1 MIVRLPSRT
10 GDRSRTPR
18 PAGYVRLFDPL
29 DGTVVR
35 LPWMP
40 EEIETSNV
48 AQAWSEVPRPGRVPL
63 LLSSG
68 KNLPVVSLPL
78 RLVNPGQS
86 GHVEGTIEAL
96 EKLARSSNPVRL
108 DVAQQFRGMYR
119 ITALSKRETA
129 WDVTGKVTDAEITL
143 ELTRSSDMVVAV
155 GPIKRKTKKSKK
167 GGPRGRLK
175 NARR

>member
-29 DGTVVR
+29 GGTVVR

-68 KNLPVVSLPL
+68 KNLPVVSLPF
-78 RLVNPGQS
+78 RLVTPAS
-86 GHVEGTIEAL
+86 
-96 EKLARSSNPVRL
+96 
-108 DVAQQFRGMYR
+108 RGM
-119 ITALSKRETA
+119 LRERSRR
-129 WDVTGKVTDAEITL
+129 WRSWRVRR
-143 ELTRSSDMVVAV
+143 TRCVWM
-155 GPIKRKTKKSKK
+155 
-167 GGPRGRLK
+167 
-175 NARR
+175 

>member
-10 GDRSRTPR
+10 GDRSRTPSG
-18 PAGYVRLFDPL
+18 GYVRLFDPL
-29 DGTVVR
+29 GGTVVR

-68 KNLPVVSLPL
+68 KNLPVVSLPF

-86 GHVEGTIEAL
+86 GHVEGNDRGVGEVGAFV
-96 EKLARSSNPVRL
+96 EPGASGCGAAVPRHVPDHGNCRSGRR
-108 DVAQQFRGMYR
+108 RGM
-119 ITALSKRETA
+119 S
-129 WDVTGKVTDAEITL
+129 
-143 ELTRSSDMVVAV
+143 
-155 GPIKRKTKKSKK
+155 P
-167 GGPRGRLK
+167 GR
-175 NARR
+175 